1 MHLLPFS
8 TLIQCVSDV
17 TSCLFFILVWR
28 CMHCTTLYCVQSRG
42 MDGRDLKL
50 SRMVLGAS
58 TGALKD
64 WRRIYYYIVPS

>member
-1 MHLLPFS
+1 
-8 TLIQCVSDV
+8 
-17 TSCLFFILVWR
+17 
-28 CMHCTTLYCVQSRG
+28 